1 MDIAA
6 REPKRRNK
14 RTHFLPALL
23 ACAGILGAAGK
34 ACANANFEASLNPSA
49 QAASVADKHKQNIS
63 FYSMIPKKDSNPNP
77 TTGYEVRQ
85 NAGPNPAP
93 QFGNPRALAP
103 IAQIW
108 PTPDKNGKAGGAPKP
123 KPHQMKLFISGWS
136 DANGMMEMYA
146 GGRQRF
152 KVQNSTGLASAAEA
166 IDVDLHYNVGGWA
179 KVFANDS
186 DDEYDRAFS
195 KIMYR
200 IVNSKGEVIQQNSQ
214 DILNVTNT
222 VESLDAGWKRI
233 DELSDDSFRV
243 TIPGHVDG
251 GPSNVFTF
259 DIEAYLYG
267 QALSL
272 KDPESELGKS
282 WISDFEN
289 RMATEFPNPDMEVM
303 VEHVEDG
310 IMGDVSD
317 YGAGEMKSVYGIAG
331 SNPTAHHGLD
341 TLFLSHAMISPDGP
355 HDVAMM
361 LEVPVEGTKQFAIEN
376 SLLAPGG
383 RFGHDYKISIGTGE
397 GEEFQESSDAEMLA
411 ILGTGSELPPDTLDD
426 IDEPQPRDYWYSGAD
441 VDGPLVTSLS
451 GNFELMPN
459 EQTTGRF
466 VVQLS
471 DAADGVIDGLARFTL
486 RQSLPGLAGDYDG
499 NFIVDEGDFA
509 LWQKQFG
516 LEGLQADGD
525 ASGHVGGG
533 DYLLWQSHSGQLE
546 VQQTAIAAV
555 PEPASV
561 ALLLSCIV
569 TLAWTRC
576 GAGSEAH
583 WPSNSTVSS

>member
-1 MDIAA
+1 MNIAT
-6 REPKRRNK
+6 RETERRTN
-14 RTHFLPALL
+14 RTYLLPALL
-23 ACAGILGAAGK
+23 ACAGLFGSAGN
-34 ACANANFEASLNPSA
+34 AFANANFKASLNPSA
-49 QAASVADKHKQNIS
+49 QVDVLDEHKQSIA

-93 QFGNPRALAP
+93 QFGNQRALAP

-108 PTPDKNGKAGGAPKP
+108 PTPDKDDKSGGAPKP
-123 KPHQMKLFISGWS
+123 KPHQMKLFVSGWS
-136 DANGMMEMYA
+136 DANGMIEMYA

-166 IDVDLHYNVGGWA
+166 INVDLHYNVGGWA
-179 KVFANDS
+179 KVFANDT

-200 IVNSKGEVIQQNSQ
+200 VVNSKGEVIQQNSQ
-214 DILNVTNT
+214 DILNVTNS

-233 DELSDDSFRV
+233 DQLSDDSFSV
-243 TIPGHVDG
+243 TVPGHVDG
-251 GPSNVFTF
+251 GPSNVYTF

-267 QALSL
+267 QALSV
-272 KDPESELGKS
+272 KDPASELGKS
-282 WISDFEN
+282 WISDFEE
-289 RMATEFPNPDMEVM
+289 RMDKEFPDPDMQVM
-303 VEHVEDG
+303 LEHVEEG
-310 IMGDVSD
+310 IMGSVSD
-317 YGAGEMKSVYGIAG
+317 EGSGEMKSVFGIAG

-361 LEVPVEGTKQFAIEN
+361 LEVPVEGTKQVAIEN

-383 RFGHDYKISIGTGE
+383 RYGHDYKISIGTGE
-397 GEEFQESSDAEMLA
+397 GGEFQESTDAELLA
-411 ILGTGSELPPDTLDD
+411 ILGSGSELPPDTLDD
-426 IDEPQPRDYWYSGAD
+426 VDEPQPRDYWYSDAD
-441 VDGPLVTSLS
+441 VDLPLVTSLS

-466 VVQLS
+466 VLQLS

-509 LWQKQFG
+509 LWQEQLA

-533 DYLLWQSHSGQLE
+533 DYLLWQRHSGQLGLQRAG
-546 VQQTAIAAV
+546 VTAV
-555 PEPASV
+555 PEPTSV

-569 TLAWTRC
+569 TLAWKRG
-576 GAGSEAH
+576 GAGSEAYSH
-583 WPSNSTVSS
+583 SNSTRSS